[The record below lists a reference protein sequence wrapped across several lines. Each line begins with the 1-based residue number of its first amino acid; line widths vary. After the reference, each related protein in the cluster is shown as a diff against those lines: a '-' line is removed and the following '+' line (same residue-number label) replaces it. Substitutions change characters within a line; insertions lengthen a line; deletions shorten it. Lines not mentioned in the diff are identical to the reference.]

1 MIAECPRW
9 GKAQPEGRW
18 GGCPGSPAHYAAAMA
33 HISAV
38 CVLHTLHPEP
48 TNPDGTT
55 AIDKRV
61 TGGPVELGPL
71 GLAGDLQADTEH
83 HGGVDQA
90 VYLYADED
98 ADWWA
103 AELGRDIPPGLFGE
117 NLRTAGIDL
126 SGTRIGQRL
135 RVGDTVVL
143 EVTAPR
149 TPCVTFARRMD
160 EKNWVRRFTERRAPG
175 AYARVV
181 EPGLLSAGDVV
192 LHLGTPEHEVTV
204 AELLPPVEPGA
215 FERLLVAEGAGAV
228 ELSDRLRQKAN
239 RAISG

>member
-1 MIAECPRW
+1 
-9 GKAQPEGRW
+9 
-18 GGCPGSPAHYAAAMA
+18 MA

-55 AIDKRV
+55 AIDKRAV
-61 TGGPVELGPL
+61 ARPVAVGAL
-71 GLAGDLQADTEH
+71 GLVGDQQADAEH
-83 HGGVDQA
+83 HGGEDQA

-103 AELGRDIPPGLFGE
+103 TELGRDIPPGLFGE
-117 NLRTAGIDL
+117 NLRTSGIDL
-126 SGTRIGQRL
+126 SSTRIGQRL
-135 RVGDTVVL
+135 RVGASVVL

-160 EKNWVRRFTERRAPG
+160 EPHWVKRFTEHRAPG

-181 EPGLLSAGDVV
+181 EAGVISAGDEVV
-192 LHLGTPEHEVTV
+192 ALVDPAHEVTV
-204 AELLPPVEPGA
+204 AALLPPVEPGV
-215 FERLLVAEGAGAV
+215 FEQLLAADHAGAV
-228 ELSDRLRQKAN
+228 VLSGRVRQKALKAVGG
-239 RAISG
+239 R

>member
-1 MIAECPRW
+1 
-9 GKAQPEGRW
+9 
-18 GGCPGSPAHYAAAMA
+18 MA

-38 CVLHTLHPEP
+38 CVLHSLHPEP
-48 TNPDGTT
+48 DNPDGTT
-55 AIDKRV
+55 AIDKRAV
-61 TGGPVELGPL
+61 AGAVALGPL
-71 GLAGDLQADTEH
+71 GLAGDLQADTAH

-117 NLRTAGIDL
+117 NLRTVGIDV
-126 SGTRIGQRL
+126 SATRIGQRF
-135 RVGDTVVL
+135 RVGDGPVL

-160 EKNWVRRFTERRAPG
+160 EPHWVKRFTDRRAPG

-181 EPGLLSAGDVV
+181 QAGVISAGDPLVP
-192 LHLGTPEHEVTV
+192 LSPPDHDVTV
-204 AELLPPVEPGA
+204 AALLPPVEPGA
-215 FERLLVAEGAGAV
+215 FRRLLDAERAGAV
-228 ELSDRLRQKAN
+228 QLSDRLRRKAVT
-239 RAISG
+239 AVG